1 MEKRKT
7 LQELTIKDN
16 FMFGVVMAD
25 EEVCGKFLEMVL
37 GITITHIEVCREKSL
52 VYHPEYK
59 GVRLDVYARGKDNTH
74 YNIEMQAVCKTELG
88 KRSRYYHSQMDMEL
102 LSAGRVYEELPQGYV
117 IFVCDFD
124 PFGYKK
130 YQYTFAQQCREEPG
144 IRGMDGSHTIFLS
157 TKGENAE
164 EVTKELEAF
173 LKYVKANLNESQE
186 KVEDDFVTLLQ
197 ERVGKIKRD
206 REMEERFMLLEEML
220 KDERSQGKKEA
231 RQEMVMAL
239 LRAGVDVKV
248 IQQASGVSEE
258 ELEELQRDM
267 GI

>member
-1 MEKRKT
+1 
-7 LQELTIKDN
+7 
-16 FMFGVVMAD
+16 
-25 EEVCGKFLEMVL
+25 
-37 GITITHIEVCREKSL
+37 
-52 VYHPEYK
+52 
-59 GVRLDVYARGKDNTH
+59 
-74 YNIEMQAVCKTELG
+74 
-88 KRSRYYHSQMDMEL
+88 
-102 LSAGRVYEELPQGYV
+102 
-117 IFVCDFD
+117 
-124 PFGYKK
+124 
-130 YQYTFAQQCREEPG
+130 
-144 IRGMDGSHTIFLS
+144 MDGSHTIFLS
-157 TKGENAE
+157 TKGENAG

-186 KVEDDFVTLLQ
+186 KVKDDFVTLLQ

>member
-1 MEKRKT
+1 
-7 LQELTIKDN
+7 
-16 FMFGVVMAD
+16 
-25 EEVCGKFLEMVL
+25 
-37 GITITHIEVCREKSL
+37 
-52 VYHPEYK
+52 
-59 GVRLDVYARGKDNTH
+59 
-74 YNIEMQAVCKTELG
+74 
-88 KRSRYYHSQMDMEL
+88 
-102 LSAGRVYEELPQGYV
+102 
-117 IFVCDFD
+117 
-124 PFGYKK
+124 
-130 YQYTFAQQCREEPG
+130 
-144 IRGMDGSHTIFLS
+144 MDGSHTIFLS
-157 TKGENAE
+157 TKGENAG

-206 REMEERFMLLEEML
+206 REMEEHFMLLEEML

>member
-1 MEKRKT
+1 
-7 LQELTIKDN
+7 
-16 FMFGVVMAD
+16 
-25 EEVCGKFLEMVL
+25 
-37 GITITHIEVCREKSL
+37 
-52 VYHPEYK
+52 
-59 GVRLDVYARGKDNTH
+59 
-74 YNIEMQAVCKTELG
+74 
-88 KRSRYYHSQMDMEL
+88 
-102 LSAGRVYEELPQGYV
+102 
-117 IFVCDFD
+117 
-124 PFGYKK
+124 
-130 YQYTFAQQCREEPG
+130 
-144 IRGMDGSHTIFLS
+144 MDGSHTIFLS
-157 TKGENAE
+157 TKGENAG

>member
-1 MEKRKT
+1 
-7 LQELTIKDN
+7 
-16 FMFGVVMAD
+16 
-25 EEVCGKFLEMVL
+25 
-37 GITITHIEVCREKSL
+37 
-52 VYHPEYK
+52 
-59 GVRLDVYARGKDNTH
+59 
-74 YNIEMQAVCKTELG
+74 
-88 KRSRYYHSQMDMEL
+88 
-102 LSAGRVYEELPQGYV
+102 
-117 IFVCDFD
+117 
-124 PFGYKK
+124 
-130 YQYTFAQQCREEPG
+130 
-144 IRGMDGSHTIFLS
+144 MDGSHTIFLS
-157 TKGENAE
+157 TKGENAG

-239 LRAGVDVKV
+239 LRARVDVKV

>member
-1 MEKRKT
+1 
-7 LQELTIKDN
+7 
-16 FMFGVVMAD
+16 
-25 EEVCGKFLEMVL
+25 
-37 GITITHIEVCREKSL
+37 
-52 VYHPEYK
+52 
-59 GVRLDVYARGKDNTH
+59 
-74 YNIEMQAVCKTELG
+74 
-88 KRSRYYHSQMDMEL
+88 
-102 LSAGRVYEELPQGYV
+102 
-117 IFVCDFD
+117 
-124 PFGYKK
+124 
-130 YQYTFAQQCREEPG
+130 
-144 IRGMDGSHTIFLS
+144 MDGSHTIFLS
-157 TKGENAE
+157 TKGENAG

-239 LRAGVDVKV
+239 LRAGVNVKV

>member
-1 MEKRKT
+1 
-7 LQELTIKDN
+7 
-16 FMFGVVMAD
+16 
-25 EEVCGKFLEMVL
+25 
-37 GITITHIEVCREKSL
+37 
-52 VYHPEYK
+52 
-59 GVRLDVYARGKDNTH
+59 
-74 YNIEMQAVCKTELG
+74 
-88 KRSRYYHSQMDMEL
+88 
-102 LSAGRVYEELPQGYV
+102 
-117 IFVCDFD
+117 
-124 PFGYKK
+124 
-130 YQYTFAQQCREEPG
+130 
-144 IRGMDGSHTIFLS
+144 MDGSHTIFLS
-157 TKGENAE
+157 TKGENAG

-239 LRAGVDVKV
+239 LRARVDVKV

-258 ELEELQRDM
+258 ELEELQWYL